1 MLQDAKYLI
10 SKFNR
15 ISQHNSK
22 FVYFELSEMNK
33 NLIAYQWNR
42 IVIEDIL
49 QNRKE
54 AMEHNEA
61 HYEDGDGDLR
71 IPHYESLFACLSDEI
86 EYYERNRDEDWIVP
100 YIRENLTTFLT
111 MSSISEE
118 FHSNIQFSKL
128 YPMLEHR
135 M

>member
-1 MLQDAKYLI
+1 MAQESKLLTKALPVLI
-10 SKFNR
+10 GIGVSAF
-15 ISQHNSK
+15 
-22 FVYFELSEMNK
+22 FFELSEMNK

-42 IVIEDIL
+42 IVIEDII

-61 HYEDGDGDLR
+61 HYEDGDGDFR

-111 MSSISEE
+111 I
-118 FHSNIQFSKL
+118 
-128 YPMLEHR
+128 
-135 M
+135 